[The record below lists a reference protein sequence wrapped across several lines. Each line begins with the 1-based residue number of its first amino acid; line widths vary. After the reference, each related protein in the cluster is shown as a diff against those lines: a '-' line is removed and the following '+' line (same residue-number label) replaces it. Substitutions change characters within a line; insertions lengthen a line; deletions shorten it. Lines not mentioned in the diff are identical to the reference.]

1 MDTLEW
7 LLDQAKAATLFVF
20 RLTSFGPPGQS
31 FCPPRG
37 LYTGLAMKSLI
48 KNLNYQLIA
57 PKMRTNVIH
66 PFHRPSRSGRSL
78 IGMIIALAMLVGVA
92 PASAQSTAVS
102 RSYGSGFSSAG
113 LTLNGKAALSGT
125 RLRLTDGR
133 AGEASSAF
141 SNTLVSVQSFTND
154 FSFQL
159 TSPTADGFT
168 FTIQGN
174 SPTALGTGGGGLGY
188 GPSHPGG
195 TPGIGKSMAVK
206 FDLYSNVGEGS
217 DSTGLYT
224 NGASPTTP
232 FVDLTNTGINLHNGH
247 TFNVHMTY
255 DGATLAEEITD
266 ATNSTSF
273 RRSFPVNIPS
283 LVGGSTG
290 YVGFTGGSGGL
301 TAVQDILSWTYVPSV
316 NPQPLQITTSS
327 MPVGTVGV
335 SYQAV
340 LAAASGVPS
349 YTWSIIGGQLPSG
362 LALQASTGQI
372 SGTPTQAG
380 AFTFSV
386 QVKDSSGKTASS
398 GFSASIAPASAPL
411 ISGVSPNSGPTSGG
425 TPVTIAGSNFRAGAI
440 VLFGGVAASY
450 ATVKDAT
457 QIQAVT
463 PAHIAGTMDVTVR
476 NADGQSSTLSSSFV
490 YAATMTITVTPGS
503 QTTPIGG
510 QVQFKAVD
518 NLGND
523 VTASVVWSGSD
534 SAIVSITSAGLATGI
549 ADGGPVTITATK

>member
-1 MDTLEW
+1 M
-7 LLDQAKAATLFVF
+7 
-20 RLTSFGPPGQS
+20 
-31 FCPPRG
+31 
-37 LYTGLAMKSLI
+37 YTNRS
-48 KNLNYQLIA
+48 
-57 PKMRTNVIH
+57 
-66 PFHRPSRSGRSL
+66 SRSGASL
-78 IGMIIALAMLVGVA
+78 PGMTIALAILVVA
-92 PASAQSTAVS
+92 ALASSESKAACG
-102 RSYGSGFSSAG
+102 SYGSGFTSAG
-113 LTLNGKAALSGT
+113 LTLNGNAAINGT
-125 RLRLTDGR
+125 RLRLTNGGSNE
-133 AGEASSAF
+133 AGSAF
-141 SNTLVSVQSFTND
+141 FNTSVNVQSFTND

-159 TSPTADGFT
+159 TSSTADGFT

-174 SPTALGTGGGGLGY
+174 SPTALGARGGGLGY
-188 GPSHPGG
+188 GG
-195 TPGIGKSMAVK
+195 TLGIGKSMAVK
-206 FDLYSNVGEGS
+206 FDLYSNLGEGS

-232 FVDLTNTGINLHNGH
+232 FVDLTNTGINLHSGH

-255 DGATLAEEITD
+255 DGATLVEQITD

-273 RRSFPVNIPS
+273 RRGFPVNIPS

-301 TAVQDILSWTYVPSV
+301 TAVQDILSWMYVPSV

-340 LAAASGVPS
+340 LVAANGVPS

-425 TPVTIAGSNFRAGAI
+425 TQVTIAGSNFRAGAT
-440 VLFGGVAASY
+440 VLFGGVAASS
-450 ATVKDAT
+450 ATVKAAT

-476 NADGQSSTLSSSFV
+476 NTDGQSSTLSSSFV

-523 VTASVVWSGSD
+523 ITASVVWSGSD